1 MKMPQNWNNVINYI
15 KANLGTKHSSI
26 EITDDE
32 FVNYFKEQTLS
43 YFSQIIPLQHWV
55 LLTGSNLVST
65 PNMFSEY
72 TYKID
77 VPENITL
84 IDVASVYMSDRG
96 GFDMSNV
103 TYSNPGDT
111 VMSNTFNDM
120 TQFLKSINDY
130 QFIKPNFLRF
140 SEEVSLTTFIVELN
154 IEHSSPL
161 TIPGDMYH
169 KLFKSMCLLDAFE
182 LVLNNRNKYNNL
194 TTPFGAI
201 DLNIDYIQQRM
212 QEIRQKNE
220 EIIDQLPHRDY
231 LEIF

>member
-1 MKMPQNWNNVINYI
+1 MAQNWNNIINYV

-43 YFSQIIPLQHWV
+43 YFSQIIPLQYWT
-55 LLTGSNLVST
+55 LLTNANIVAT
-65 PNMFSEY
+65 PAMFSEY

-77 VPENITL
+77 LPEDIIL
-84 IDVASVYMSDRG
+84 IDVESVYISDRNSLET
-96 GFDMSNV
+96 MSAIG
-103 TYSNPGDT
+103 SPADT
-111 VMSNTFNDM
+111 VMNNTFNDM
-120 TQFLKSINDY
+120 VQFLSTVNDY
-130 QFIKPNFLRF
+130 QFIKPYYLRF
-140 SEEVSLTTFIVELN
+140 SESVNISTFIIELN
-154 IEHSSPL
+154 IEHTSPA

-194 TTPFGAI
+194 TTPFGQI
-201 DLNIDYIQQRM
+201 ELNIDYIQQRI

-220 EIIDQLPHRDY
+220 DMIEQLPHREY

>member
-1 MKMPQNWNNVINYI
+1 MAQNWNNIINYV

-32 FVNYFKEQTLS
+32 FVNYFKDQTLS
-43 YFSQIIPLQHWV
+43 YFSQIIPLQYWV
-55 LLTGSNLVST
+55 LLTNANIVST
-65 PNMFSEY
+65 PAMFSNY
-72 TYKID
+72 TYQINLPIN
-77 VPENITL
+77 VVL
-84 IDVASVYMSDRG
+84 IDVASVYISDRNLPDLISVAG
-96 GFDMSNV
+96 
-103 TYSNPGDT
+103 TNPADI

-120 TQFLKSINDY
+120 SQFLNSVNDY
-130 QFIKPNFLRF
+130 QFIKPNYLRF
-140 SEEVSLTTFIVELN
+140 SESVNTTSFIVELN
-154 IEHSSPL
+154 IEHASPS

-169 KLFKSMCLLDAFE
+169 KLFKSMCLLDAFD
-182 LVLNNRNKYNNL
+182 LILNNRNKYNNL

-201 DLNIDYIQQRM
+201 DLNIDYIQQRI